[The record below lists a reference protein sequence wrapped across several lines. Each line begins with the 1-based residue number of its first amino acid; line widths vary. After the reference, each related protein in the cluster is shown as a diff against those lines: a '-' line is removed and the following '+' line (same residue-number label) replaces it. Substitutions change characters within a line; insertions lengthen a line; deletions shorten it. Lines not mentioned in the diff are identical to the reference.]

1 MTETITITDL
11 KKYKLDSFTNILTN
25 AVKNSIPVNINT
37 NVRDAEEIIKG
48 TFLAET
54 LSRHGFK
61 CIATIQKD
69 EMIWDCIKIDKKDI
83 IS

>member
-1 MTETITITDL
+1 MSTETIMIKDL
-11 KKYKLDSFTNILTN
+11 KKYKLGSFKDVLIN
-25 AVKNSIPVNINT
+25 AVKNNITVNINI
-37 NVRDAEEIIKG
+37 NVKDAEEIIKG

-54 LSRHGFK
+54 LSRQGFE

-69 EMIWDCIKIDKKDI
+69 EMIWNCIKSTV